1 MIDMIRICS
10 SGSTIKLKRPLPLA
24 CILFLLC
31 FSSASAEELQ
41 PPIETITKPSADIE
55 LSFVQAG
62 KILEITVHEGDQVK
76 IGETLAR
83 QEDEIELIQLK
94 ILTAKSNNTTPI
106 KRAQTELA
114 QQQKYLEKIS
124 MAVKD
129 GAVTQ
134 WELENAS
141 FARDTALLSLKMA
154 EFEHDQDLLQQQT
167 IEEALRRLHLNSTL
181 NGIVE
186 EIRSEEGESVQALQ
200 TVIRIVNTDLIRVDV
215 PVPVARAKNLAVQQK
230 AKIVYADGEEVV
242 GHIENISSVADA
254 AANIL
259 NVNVQAT
266 NATRRP
272 AGERVTVS
280 FIDQVQ

>member
-1 MIDMIRICS
+1 MIKNRS
-10 SGSTIKLKRPLPLA
+10 SDTTANLSRPLHLA
-24 CILFLLC
+24 CIFLLLG
-31 FSSASAEELQ
+31 FSIVSAEEQQ

-76 IGETLAR
+76 KGDTLAR

-114 QQQKYLEKIS
+114 QQQKYLEK
-124 MAVKD
+124 MTTAVKD

-134 WELENAS
+134 WELDNAA
-141 FARDTALLSLKMA
+141 FARDTARLSLKMA
-154 EFEHDQDLLQQQT
+154 EFEHNQDLLQQQT
-167 IEEALRRLHLNSTL
+167 IEEALRRLHLYCTL
-181 NGIVE
+181 DGVVE

-200 TVIRIVNTDLIRVDV
+200 TVLRIVNTNLIRVDV
-215 PVPVARAKNLAVQQK
+215 PVPVASAKNLAVQQK
-230 AKIVYADGEEVV
+230 AKIIYADGEEVE

-259 NVNVQAT
+259 NVKIQAANT
-266 NATRRP
+266 TQRP

-280 FIDQVQ
+280 FIDPAQ

>member
-1 MIDMIRICS
+1 MIKTCS
-10 SGSTIKLKRPLPLA
+10 SDTTINLMRSLSLA
-24 CILFLLC
+24 CFLFLLC
-31 FSSASAEELQ
+31 FTKISAEELL

-62 KILEITVHEGDQVK
+62 KILEITVQEGDQVK
-76 IGETLAR
+76 NGDTLAR

-114 QQQKYLEKIS
+114 QQQKYLEK
-124 MAVKD
+124 MTTAVKD

-134 WELENAS
+134 WEMENAS
-141 FARDTALLSLKMA
+141 FARDTARLSLKMA

-167 IEEALRRLHLNSTL
+167 IEEALRRLHLYSTL
-181 NGIVE
+181 DGVVE
-186 EIRSEEGESVQALQ
+186 EIRSEKGESVQALQ
-200 TVIRIVNTDLIRVDV
+200 TVMRIVNTDLIRVDV
-215 PVPVARAKNLAVQQK
+215 PVPVASAKDLVVQQN
-230 AKIVYADGEEVV
+230 AQIIYADGEEVE

-259 NVNVQAT
+259 NVKVQAANT
-266 NATRRP
+266 TRRP

-280 FIDQVQ
+280 FMNPAH